1 MSLSWTPIVLSVLVT
16 ACLTLAAVHLLVWL
30 EVRRGLGNLGLSLGA
45 AVALAGVAIAEFAMM
60 QAHTPAAYGAATRW
74 LHLPVWGLLMV
85 MVGFVFFHLRA
96 GRAWLMWAACGLR
109 TVSLIVNFVVEP
121 NLNYREITDLREVQF
136 LGDVV
141 AIPVGSLSPWML
153 LGTFSMVLIVI
164 FVVDAT
170 LDLWRRGERQRAWV
184 FGGGI
189 LLFLVAPTLEVTLV
203 ALQLV
208 NWPPIVS
215 LFAVPLVLAMSYD
228 MSRDVVRSAWLER
241 RLEASED
248 GLQRSEQRLELAA
261 EGARLA
267 FWEWDRERDEIW
279 TTERGRALF
288 GFAPEE
294 RIDLSRLVDK
304 VYSED
309 RPAMLEGL
317 ARSLEDGAG
326 YAREYR
332 IVMPEGHLRWVAI
345 RGRVDRGGEGKGKA
359 RMLRGVAFDITATKQ
374 AEERFRRVVEAAP
387 CGIILMD
394 CDGSIAYVNPQ
405 VEACFDYS
413 GAELSGSG
421 IGVLLPD
428 FILPTRS
435 DHAGVSGGSIATPA
449 ASDCEQTGLRKGGG
463 EIPVHIGLSALPG
476 PDRDMLLLT
485 LIDVSER
492 KEAER
497 VMAGQRNELAHL
509 SRVTMLSELSGS
521 LAHELNQPLAAILS
535 NSQAAIRFLDREP
548 PEVDEVRE
556 ILCDIVDADRR
567 AVGIIEG
574 LHLLFKRGEMQRAPI
589 DINGVVLDVLKL
601 VRSDMVNAE
610 LRTLTLLKPQLPDC
624 LGDRVQLQQ
633 VLINL
638 LMNGC
643 EAMTGRAGSCE
654 IIVTTDLASDGVIRV
669 CVTDQGPGIAPEDLD
684 RVFEPFFTTKAAG
697 LGLGLAV
704 CRRIIEAH
712 GGHLWASR
720 NSGPGACFCFTLPA
734 FSGDAS

>member
-1 MSLSWTPIVLSVLVT
+1 MNLSWTPIVLSGLVA
-16 ACLTLAAVHLLVWL
+16 ACFTLAAVHLLVWL
-30 EVRRGLGNLGLSLGA
+30 EVRRSLGNLVLSLGA
-45 AVALAGVAIAEFAMM
+45 ALALAGVAIAEFAMM
-60 QAHTPAAYGAATRW
+60 QAQTPAAYGVATRW

-85 MVGFVFFHLRA
+85 MVGFVYFHLRA

-109 TVSLIVNFVVEP
+109 TASLVVNFLVEP

-141 AIPVGSLSPWML
+141 AIPVGTLSLWML
-153 LGTFSMVLIVI
+153 LGTFSILLIVV
-164 FVVDAT
+164 FVGDAA
-170 LDLWRRGERQRAWV
+170 LDLWQRGERQRARV
-184 FGGGI
+184 FCGGI
-189 LLFLVAPTLEVTLV
+189 LLFLLVPMVEVILV
-203 ALQLV
+203 GFQLIQ
-208 NWPPIVS
+208 WPPIVS

-241 RLEASED
+241 RLEESEE

-267 FWEWDRERDEIW
+267 FWEWDRERDEFW

-288 GFAPEE
+288 GFAPGE
-294 RIDLSRLVDK
+294 RIDLSRLVNTLHG
-304 VYSED
+304 ED
-309 RPAMLEGL
+309 RAALLEGL
-317 ARSLEDGAG
+317 ARSLDDGAS

-332 IVMPEGHLRWVAI
+332 IVLPGGHLRWVAT
-345 RGRVDRGGEGKGKA
+345 RGRVDRGGAGAA
-359 RMLRGVAFDITATKQ
+359 RMLRGVAFDISATKQ

-387 CGIILMD
+387 CGIILME
-394 CDGSIAYVNPQ
+394 CDGTIAYVNPQ
-405 VEACFDYS
+405 VEACFGHS
-413 GAELSGSG
+413 GAELSGRS
-421 IGVLLPD
+421 IAVLLPD
-428 FILPTRS
+428 FTPPTGF
-435 DHAGVSGGSIATPA
+435 DNAGVSGGSIRIQA
-449 ASDCEQTGLRKGGG
+449 AADCEQTGLRKKGGA
-463 EIPVHIGLSALPG
+463 IPVHVGLSVLPG
-476 PDRDMLLLT
+476 ADRDMLLLT
-485 LIDVSER
+485 LVDVSER
-492 KEAER
+492 KQAER

-535 NSQAAIRFLDREP
+535 NAQAAIRFLDREP

-574 LHLLFKRGEMQRAPI
+574 LHMLFKKGEMQRAPI
-589 DINGVVLDVLKL
+589 DINAVVLDVLKL

-610 LRTLTLLKPQLPDC
+610 LRTLTLLEPHLPDC

-643 EAMTGRAGSCE
+643 EAMAGKPGGGE
-654 IIVTTDLASDGVIRV
+654 IIVTTGFAPDGVIRV
-669 CVTDQGPGIAPEDLD
+669 CVSDQGPGIAREDRE
-684 RVFEPFFTTKAAG
+684 RVFEPFYTTKAAG

-712 GGHLWASR
+712 GGRLWVSGS
-720 NSGPGACFCFTLPA
+720 SGPGARFCFTLPA
-734 FSGDAS
+734 CSGVAS